1 MTPVSFE
8 LERFER
14 LPATE
19 TSALVRVAG
28 RFGSMPDEPLAPIV
42 LAVHRPDGASRF
54 APLPDPSG
62 DSTEPQAGGGVWRAA
77 FSVPVALSE
86 ATETAYALETGAGL
100 SFELPLPLERPLR
113 EVGDRPTGTAASSM
127 PSSSSPPPDDELLRA
142 RDIARKA
149 VLELDDLRGQIEAR
163 EREADARAR
172 EAEARAATAEGDAQR
187 RTAEQV
193 ANATEALESERLAVQ
208 TELARVRR
216 SAAALESER
225 AGLERA
231 RMEAERWVSEGAE
244 VERRIVAARETLDA
258 QRADLSRERKSLHGD
273 QEQLARSREELDR
286 DRDALRRDR
295 QELANATA
303 AREVEAPDGDEV
315 RPELADARAEAEA
328 ERELRSVL
336 ERQLEAQLQEDRGG
350 QETLERQA
358 EELDRAWAAVE
369 RQMGEVAELQT
380 RIAEARHTL
389 AEVVAREELERVER
403 ARLEEELQ
411 ARLEGE
417 DPELASQLRGQQEA
431 LERLRLEAVH
441 GAEQAAELER
451 RIAQVGLTVRP
462 EQQLDPGPGA

>member
-1 MTPVSFE
+1 MAPVSFE

-19 TSALVRVAG
+19 TSVLVRIAA
-28 RFGSMPDEPLAPIV
+28 RFSSRSDEPLAPIV
-42 LAVHRPDGASRF
+42 LSVHNPEGASRF

-62 DSTEPQAGGGVWRAA
+62 SSTEPQAGGSVWRAA

-86 ATETAYALETGAGL
+86 ANETAYALETGAGL
-100 SFELPLPLERPLR
+100 SFELPSPLERPLR
-113 EVGDRPTGTAASSM
+113 ELTDRPGDARPRSM
-127 PSSSSPPPDDELLRA
+127 PPSPSGAPDA
-142 RDIARKA
+142 
-149 VLELDDLRGQIEAR
+149 
-163 EREADARAR
+163 
-172 EAEARAATAEGDAQR
+172 
-187 RTAEQV
+187 
-193 ANATEALESERLAVQ
+193 EALESERLELQ

-216 SAAALESER
+216 LAQAVESER

-231 RMEAERWVSEGAE
+231 RMEAERWVAEGAE
-244 VERRIVAARETLDA
+244 VERRIVEAREALDG
-258 QRADLSRERKSLHGD
+258 QRADLSRERKSMHAD
-273 QEQLARSREELDR
+273 QERLARSREELDR

-295 QELANATA
+295 EQLANVAA
-303 AREVEAPDGDEV
+303 AREVEPPHRVEV
-315 RPELADARAEAEA
+315 SPELADARAEAGA

-336 ERQLEAQLQEDRGG
+336 ERQLDAQLQEDRGD

-358 EELDRAWAAVE
+358 KELERAWAAVE

-380 RIAEARHTL
+380 RIAEARQTL

-417 DPELASQLRGQQEA
+417 DPELALRLREQQEA

-441 GAEQAAELER
+441 GAEKARDLER
-451 RIAQVGLTVRP
+451 RIAQLGLALERT
-462 EQQLDPGPGA
+462 